1 MRRYLIL
8 LIAILSIACT
18 KEPQYATVTFDVEY
32 VQSGAITKVSSGA
45 VSEALAASMPT
56 GPFQLHLVSKTN
68 PLRSYDI
75 TTGSS
80 VTIAVDDYTVTG
92 SGVGSEVF
100 SSSSTKVYSSP
111 KWSVSQDIEVDAG
124 GGSVNLTA
132 SYPCVALV
140 VDKSVT
146 ASIEFF
152 SGSGFVSP
160 SAMGGTESVGVVY
173 AVGYWTFSTPLRI
186 RVYPVDYQANDIVDY
201 NLTSNA
207 YDGTYRVLNGHWY
220 NFVPG
225 DLEPSSGSF
234 GINFSGWEAGQ

>member
-8 LIAILSIACT
+8 LIAILSIACA
-18 KEPQYATVTFDVEY
+18 KEPQYATVTFDVGY
-32 VQSGAITKVSSGA
+32 VQSGTITKVSSGA

-124 GGSVNLTA
+124 GGSVNVTA
-132 SYPCVALV
+132 SYPCVALII
-140 VDKSVT
+140 DKSVT
-146 ASIEFF
+146 SSIEFF
-152 SGSGFVSP
+152 SNSGYVSP
-160 SAMGGTESVGVVY
+160 SAIGGIESVGVVF
-173 AVGYWTFSTPLRI
+173 AVGYWTHATPLRI
-186 RVYPVDYQANDIVDY
+186 RVYPADNQNHEIVEY
-201 NLTSNA
+201 MLTSVV
-207 YDGTYRVLNGHWY
+207 YDDTYRVLNGHWY

-225 DLEPSSGSF
+225 DIEPASGNF
-234 GINFSGWEAGQ
+234 GINFSGWEAGE